1 MARQKKLDIVLISV
15 MALFSLLFALVSSR
29 LFGGNQEVPPLSLS
43 RKFYYAG
50 LIGFAVLAIL
60 IKKRRWFKNRFN
72 VHKKISTRQLNIFL
86 ITLTLLGPLLFILG
100 LSMLLCAAFDGPVHP
115 FLIFFGLVCAG
126 PLGAIS
132 GIAFLMINIKKFKK
146 PAFWFVLTLFS
157 GLVISNLFCFAPL
170 GSIFENR
177 FGVNI
182 YGWIISLLSWL
193 LSWIF

>member
-115 FLIFFGLVCAG
+115 F
-126 PLGAIS
+126 
-132 GIAFLMINIKKFKK
+132 
-146 PAFWFVLTLFS
+146 
-157 GLVISNLFCFAPL
+157 
-170 GSIFENR
+170 
-177 FGVNI
+177 
-182 YGWIISLLSWL
+182 
-193 LSWIF
+193 